1 MFSIFGAELENGSFL
16 YVNYFKRRDLC
27 EKRIIFINLNSQKC
41 FLIYK
46 SMPVWFV
53 FPTSANEQVF
63 VTVAFGLNRPFHN
76 KLSLGTTFPSHL
88 RTNNL

>member
-46 SMPVWFV
+46 SMPVRFV
-53 FPTSANEQVF
+53 FISPTNE
-63 VTVAFGLNRPFHN
+63 
-76 KLSLGTTFPSHL
+76 
-88 RTNNL
+88 